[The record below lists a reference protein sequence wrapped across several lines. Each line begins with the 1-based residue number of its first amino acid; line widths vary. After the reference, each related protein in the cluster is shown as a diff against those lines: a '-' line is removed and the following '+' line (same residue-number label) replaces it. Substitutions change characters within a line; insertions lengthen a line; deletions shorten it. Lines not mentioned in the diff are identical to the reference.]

1 MLSLLKDHLS
11 EEFFSILGP
20 DFSEKDYIHLDL
32 SSRKTSEVNLDLST
46 EFALENYIHSYLNQ
60 KKAKAAFGGYLEQRS
75 LYSRS
80 SYFGIETT
88 GNKRDIHLG
97 LDIWAPSDT
106 LIYAPTTGVVH
117 SLKNNIN
124 HGDYGPT
131 LVLEHHIHKL
141 RWYSLYGHLALDT
154 LSKFNIGERITKGEA
169 FASLGSNEVNGNYPP
184 HLHYQLIFDLE
195 DYVGDYPG
203 VSSERKLNY
212 YRNNCPDPNLIL
224 NFEI

>member
-20 DFSEKDYIHLDL
+20 DFSEKDYTRLDL
-32 SSRKTSEVNLDLST
+32 SSQKTSEVNLDLST

-60 KKAKAAFGGYLEQRS
+60 KKAKAAFGGYLEQRN

-80 SYFGIETT
+80 SYFGMETT
-88 GNKRDIHLG
+88 ENKRDIHLG

-106 LIYAPTTGVVH
+106 LVYAPTSGIVH

-154 LSKFNIGERITKGEA
+154 LSRFNIGEKITKGEA

-184 HLHYQLIFDLE
+184 HLHYQIIFDLE
-195 DYVGDYPG
+195 GYVGDYPG
-203 VSSERKLNY
+203 VSSEGKLNY